1 MVDMSAELVT
11 IIMFGLA
18 TAGILIGFPLV
29 FVLGT
34 VAMLVGTLVLGAA
47 GAWSLFYV
55 RMWDM
60 MSNYVFLAVP
70 MFDFMGLMVEKSGAA
85 ARLYAGL
92 PHAVGP
98 FRGGLAIATILMG
111 TILAACV
118 GVIAASVIMIAL
130 IATPSMLQRGYN
142 KELVCGCVCAG
153 GTLGILIPPSLML
166 VVYGPMAELSV
177 GKLFMGAFGPG
188 FLLSGLYMTYV
199 AVRSWLRPEDAPP
212 MPVEERQVPIGR
224 KVNMLLT
231 GMLPPLFLMFSVLG
245 AIFFGVAAP
254 TEAAAVGALAAVLL
268 TLAYRRL
275 TWPVLRDCML
285 ETMRITSMA
294 LVIGWSAQ
302 MFVGVFLRL
311 GGGDVIQNLLLAMPG
326 GKWGTFFAVQF
337 IIFMLGF
344 LIDWIGIVFIMVPLV
359 TPLAPVLG
367 FDPLWF
373 AMMIVVNLQMS
384 FMTPPMAYAIFYLK
398 GIAKPEWGVDTGHI
412 IRGVTPFVAIIL
424 LALLLCIVFPDIIL
438 WLPHQMIKF

>member
-1 MVDMSAELVT
+1 MVTL
-11 IIMFGLA
+11 IMFGA
-18 TAGILIGFPLV
+18 AIAGILIGYPLV
-29 FVLGT
+29 FVLGSI
-34 VAMLVGTLVLGAA
+34 ALLIGVLSLGSA
-47 GAWSLFYV
+47 GAFSVFYV
-55 RMWDM
+55 RMWGM

-70 MFDFMGLMVEKSGAA
+70 MFVFMGMMVEKSGAA
-85 ARLYAGL
+85 ERLYAGL
-92 PHAVGP
+92 YLAFGP

-130 IATPSMLQRGYN
+130 IAMPSMLQRGYS
-142 KELVCGCVCAG
+142 KELTCGCVCAG

-166 VVYGPMAELSV
+166 VVYGPMAEISV

-188 FLLSGLYMTYV
+188 FLLSALYMTYV
-199 AVRSWLRPEDAPP
+199 AVRAWLRPHDAPP
-212 MPVEERQVPIGR
+212 MTASERQVPVR
-224 KVNMLLT
+224 EKLRLLVT

-254 TEAAAVGALAAVLL
+254 TEAAAVGALAATLL

-275 TWPVLRDCML
+275 NKSVMRSCML

-311 GGGDVIQNLLLAMPG
+311 GGGEVIQNLVLAAPG
-326 GKWGTFFAVQF
+326 GKWGAFIVVQLLIF
-337 IIFMLGF
+337 ILGM

-359 TPLAPVLG
+359 SPLAPTLG
-367 FDPLWF
+367 FDPVWF

-398 GIAKPEWGVDTGHI
+398 GIAKPEWGIDTGHI
-412 IRGVTPFVAIIL
+412 IRGVIPFVVLIMVA
-424 LALLLCIVFPDIIL
+424 LALCIIFPDIIM

>member
-70 MFDFMGLMVEKSGAA
+70 MFVFMGLMVEKSGAA
-85 ARLYAGL
+85 DRLYAGL
-92 PHAVGP
+92 HLAFGP

-344 LIDWIGIVFIMVPLV
+344 LIDWIGIGFIIVPLV
-359 TPLAPVLG
+359 TPRAPVLG

-398 GIAKPEWGVDTGHI
+398 GIAKPEWGIDTGHI

-424 LALLLCIVFPDIIL
+424 LALFLCIVFPDIIL

>member
-1 MVDMSAELVT
+1 LVDMSPELVT
-11 IIMFGLA
+11 VVMFGSA
-18 TAGILIGFPLV
+18 IAGIIIGYPLV

-34 VAMLVGTLVLGAA
+34 IALFVGVATLGTPAALG
-47 GAWSLFYV
+47 LFYV
-55 RMWDM
+55 RLWGM
-60 MSNYVFLAVP
+60 MTNYVFLAVP
-70 MFDFMGLMVEKSGAA
+70 MFVFMGMMVEKSGSAE
-85 ARLYAGL
+85 RLYSGL
-92 PHAVGP
+92 HLAFGP
-98 FRGGLAIATILMG
+98 FRGGLAIATIMMG

-130 IATPSMLQRGYN
+130 IAMPSMLQRGYR
-142 KELVCGCVCAG
+142 KELVCGSVCAG

-177 GKLFMGAFGPG
+177 GKLFMGAL
-188 FLLSGLYMTYV
+188 LLSALYMTYV
-199 AVRSWLRPEDAPP
+199 AIRAWLRPAEAPP
-212 MPVEERQVPIGR
+212 LPVEERNIPITR
-224 KVNMLLT
+224 KLVLLFT
-231 GMLPPLFLMFSVLG
+231 GMLPPLFLMLSVLG

-254 TEAAAVGALAAVLL
+254 TEAAAVGALAATLL
-268 TLAYRRL
+268 TLAYRKL
-275 TWPVLRDCML
+275 NWPVMRECML

-311 GGGDVIQNLLLAMPG
+311 GGGGVIERLVLAAPGGQWGAFIVIQLL
-326 GKWGTFFAVQF
+326 
-337 IIFMLGF
+337 IFVLGM

-359 TPLAPVLG
+359 TPLAPALG

-398 GIAKPEWGVDTGHI
+398 GIAKPEWDINTGHI
-412 IRGVTPFVAIIL
+412 IRGVIPFVCLIL
-424 LALLLCIVFPDIIL
+424 VALGLCVLVPDIIL